1 MPRLSAALLLGA
13 LVAPTAAAAAA
24 ADAAVGASLA
34 AVDVVCP
41 EKPLESLTIDEVQG
55 YLSSWNVDTAF
66 ATEFAAQ
73 KVDGF
78 KLSLLLVAPGAADET
93 RYPNAQPFDWMALK
107 KYLAHCAATGSRD
120 REAATGSER
129 GRQLASSASAGVS
142 GLHIKRDNAGVIL
155 GAGGDVRLL
164 RTGDQALQLNAT
176 VDATSN
182 VIVRGNLTVDG
193 HVHLTSGDVNAANL
207 AELALDVSSLFESLV
222 SLQQLVSSNTAAI
235 SSNSAAIATNAASI
249 SANEDDVFTNAVDI
263 ATLNATALVLSECCA
278 ETSSD
283 IVQLYDAVAL
293 LDYSVNPNTKRVV
306 YASNFEFDYSE
317 WTFSGADLQTTDCD
331 GVVGVGGNLGDGDSI
346 STYLN
351 DLPGHSQLTVAFT
364 FLAIDSYVRA

>member
-1 MPRLSAALLLGA
+1 MQLQLQATQKKQAMPRLSAALLLGV
-13 LVAPTAAAAAA
+13 LGAPA
-24 ADAAVGASLA
+24 ASLTDT
-34 AVDVVCP
+34 DVLCP
-41 EKPLESLTIDEVQG
+41 EKTIESLTIDEVQG

-73 KVDGF
+73 KVDGV
-78 KLSLLLVAPGAADET
+78 KLSLILAPGAVDES
-93 RYPNAQPFDWMALK
+93 RYPNAQPFDWMALR
-107 KYLAHCAATGSRD
+107 KYLKHCAANGGEQEAPAGSGQRH
-120 REAATGSER
+120 
-129 GRQLASSASAGVS
+129 GRQLASSANSDVS
-142 GLHIKRDNAGVIL
+142 GVHIKRDNAGVIL
-155 GAGGDVRLL
+155 GIDGDVQIL

-182 VIVRGNLTVDG
+182 VVIRGNLTVDG

-207 AELALDVSSLFESLV
+207 AELALDVSSLFDSLS

-235 SSNSAAIATNAASI
+235 ASNDAGI
-249 SANEDDVFTNAVDI
+249 SANADDIAANADDIAANVDDI
-263 ATLNATALVLSECCA
+263 ATLNATALLLSECCA

-306 YASNFEFDYSE
+306 YASDFESDYSE
-317 WTFSGADLQTTDCD
+317 WVFSGADLQTTVCD
-331 GVVGVGGNLGDGDSI
+331 GTTGVGGNLGDGDSI

-364 FLAIDSYVRA
+364 FLAIDS